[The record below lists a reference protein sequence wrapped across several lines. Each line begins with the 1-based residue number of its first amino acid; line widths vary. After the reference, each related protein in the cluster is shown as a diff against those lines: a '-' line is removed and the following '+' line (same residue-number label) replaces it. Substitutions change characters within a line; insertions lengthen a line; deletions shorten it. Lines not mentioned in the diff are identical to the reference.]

1 MRYTQR
7 YGKRKS
13 EPAPAQGG
21 PWLPLRLTRQP
32 AWPRRPRGRD
42 RRSARPLRLRLG
54 ASPTRRSTPSARW
67 LGQALAGA
75 HRESALPEIGSRAP
89 ARRGPAR
96 AAPPGPAGGPGRRAS
111 WRQPRGRCAEPRGRE
126 VAGLVADGRTN
137 REIATRLSLSEKTI
151 ETVLA
156 RVFRK
161 LGVRSRA
168 KGGTR
173 GVGGDQA

>member
-1 MRYTQR
+1 M
-7 YGKRKS
+7 
-13 EPAPAQGG
+13 
-21 PWLPLRLTRQP
+21 
-32 AWPRRPRGRD
+32 
-42 RRSARPLRLRLG
+42 
-54 ASPTRRSTPSARW
+54 
-67 LGQALAGA
+67 GQALAGA
-75 HRESALPEIGSRAP
+75 HGESYLPETGSRAP
-89 ARRGPAR
+89 ARRAPAR
-96 AAPPGPAGGPGRRAS
+96 AAPPGPAGGPGRERAGADHGVGALPA
-111 WRQPRGRCAEPRGRE
+111 REPE